1 MSLEVSALIA
11 NERHTEL
18 IRQAASWRRR
28 REARR
33 ADPAERLHHIPA
45 APVYCRRA
53 ASGVRSPA

>member
-11 NERHTEL
+11 TERHAAL
-18 IRQAASWRRR
+18 IREAAWWRRR

-33 ADPAERLHHIPA
+33 ADPAERVHPA
-45 APVYCRRA
+45 AVASVYCRRA